1 MDPPFVRFLVT
12 PVTQARRAGVHLAR
26 CITVEAEMK
35 KTVRWGADIGCQKK
49 IKPLEDGAP
58 LAGHDLKGRLAKGE
72 LGLSRMVTRSI
83 AGRDAKD
90 GLPLS
95 EAATQDQW
103 SEREQS
109 IAERAERVRR
119 SLSAWLT
126 STSSRVRNYITD
138 CTPSEIHPDQLRE
151 AIKAEETEYRH
162 YEIDDSSDAKER
174 HSAAVIE
181 LNAFRERHGRQI
193 GQRTPDIKKNVE
205 QAIAILVFMMILEGS
220 FNALLFK
227 DTQAAG
233 LMGGLMIAF
242 SVSAVNVAFGVIAG
256 FFGLRYLNHPS
267 LGAKIA
273 GGAVASVFILCG
285 VFLNFFIAHFRDAA
299 EAGLATATAEGT
311 LGEFSLF
318 SIAPGAVL
326 RDMFPN
332 VFALDTFVALGLLLL
347 GLGIFGMAVYEGYDR
362 ISDSFPGYGRVWRKE
377 RKAYEHR
384 QAVRNGV
391 RDDLSEYF
399 SNCRYWFETQLT
411 RHAQARREIE
421 KAMNLLDTR
430 RDLAASIAARAA
442 DQERSLKIAYRQAH
456 RRRRNQNRD
465 RLGEQA
471 ACPLYFDE
479 IVTPQLPPFDLKKE
493 KEQAAAAIKT
503 IDQNIMALNLTR
515 EWLEKHIQQVQNGL
529 SSIERKVGEEIEKVR
544 ETRGKTDA
552 SEARRA

>member
-1 MDPPFVRFLVT
+1 
-12 PVTQARRAGVHLAR
+12 
-26 CITVEAEMK
+26 MK

-58 LAGHDLKGRLAKGE
+58 LAGHDLKGGFAKGD
-72 LGLSRMVTRSI
+72 LGLSRIVTRSI

-119 SLSAWLT
+119 SLSTWLT
-126 STSSRVRNYITD
+126 STSSRVRNFITD
-138 CTPSEIHPDQLRE
+138 CTPSDIHPEQLRE
-151 AIKAEETEYRH
+151 AIKAEENEYRH

-174 HSAAVIE
+174 HSAAIIE

-205 QAIAILVFMMILEGS
+205 QAIAILIFMIILEGA

-227 DTQAAG
+227 DTQSAG

-242 SVSAVNVAFGVIAG
+242 GVSAVNVTFGVVAG

-267 LGAKIA
+267 MAAKIA
-273 GGAVASVFILCG
+273 GGGLAAVFICIG
-285 VFLNFFIAHFRDAA
+285 IFLNFFVAHFRDAA
-299 EAGLATATAEGT
+299 EAGLAAATAAGA

-318 SIAPGAVL
+318 SIAPGTVIREML
-326 RDMFPN
+326 PN
-332 VFALDTFVALGLLLL
+332 IFALDSFVALGLLLL
-347 GLGIFGMAVYEGYDR
+347 GLGVFGTSVYEGYDR
-362 ISDSFPGYGRVWRKE
+362 ISDSYPGYGRVWRKE

-391 RDDLSEYF
+391 RDDLSDYF
-399 SNCRYWFETQLT
+399 SSCRYWFETQLT

-421 KAMNLLDTR
+421 KAMNLLETR
-430 RDLAASIAARAA
+430 RDLSASIAARAA
-442 DQERSLKIAYRQAH
+442 DQERGLKIAYRQAH

-479 IVTPQLPPFDLKKE
+479 IVTPQLPPLDLKKE

-503 IDQNIMALNLTR
+503 IDQNILALNITR
-515 EWLEKHIQQVQNGL
+515 EWLEKHIQQVQTGL
-529 SSIERKVGEEIEKVR
+529 SSIEKKVGEEVEKVR
-544 ETRGKTDA
+544 EARVKAEASDA
-552 SEARRA
+552 KRA